1 MGAYE
6 GSRNGSTQ
14 DGIMRVRRTRWL
26 TIPDVLE
33 QILQRSNR
41 FARRIAPR
49 SRASQLKAVRR
60 LVLRA
65 EQRDDVRLTKR
76 MGREILVRVD
86 ALDALAPADQET
98 VTRLSLD
105 LLEVARS
112 TKQLRIQQNGQ
123 AITLR
128 QVEKRLNKV
137 EKKTALL
144 VQIAELD
151 SAG

>member
-1 MGAYE
+1 MKAP
-6 GSRNGSTQ
+6 
-14 DGIMRVRRTRWL
+14 RVRRSRWL
-26 TIPDVLE
+26 SIPDVLE

-41 FARRIAPR
+41 FAKRIAARP
-49 SRASQLKAVRR
+49 RASQLKAVRR

-76 MGREILVRVD
+76 LGREILVRVD

-105 LLEVARS
+105 VVEVVRS

-123 AITLR
+123 ALALR
-128 QVEKRLNKV
+128 DVQKRLGKV

-151 SAG
+151 SAS

>member
-1 MGAYE
+1 
-6 GSRNGSTQ
+6 
-14 DGIMRVRRTRWL
+14 MRARRSRWL
-26 TIPDVLE
+26 SIPDVLE

-41 FARRIAPR
+41 FAKRIASRP
-49 SRASQLKAVRR
+49 RASQLKAVRR

-76 MGREILVRVD
+76 LGREILVRVD

-105 LLEVARS
+105 LVEVVRS

-123 AITLR
+123 ALSIR
-128 QVEKRLNKV
+128 EVQKRLTKV
-137 EKKTALL
+137 EQKTKLL
-144 VQIAELD
+144 VQLAALD